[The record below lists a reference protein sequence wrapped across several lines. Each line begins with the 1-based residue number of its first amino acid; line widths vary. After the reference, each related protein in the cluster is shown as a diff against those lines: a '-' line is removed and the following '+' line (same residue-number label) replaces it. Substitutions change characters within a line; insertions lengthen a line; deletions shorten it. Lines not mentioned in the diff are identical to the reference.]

1 MEFSRE
7 LLFFFSALGA
17 FNGVLLSTYFLFF
30 VRPKKLSNAF
40 LGALLLA
47 LSIRIGKSVFFYFK
61 ADLAFGYLQ
70 LGLSACAFI
79 GPFLYCYVRS
89 IVHPKVLRTEWK
101 YHFGF
106 WLLIVAGV
114 GLRYPFAD
122 YVDLWRPY
130 FIQGIYL
137 QWLGYILLSSIWIKD
152 ALSLQT
158 GKGEKPWLLS
168 IYLGNI
174 AIWVTYNVCGYTSYI
189 LGALSFSFMLY
200 LLVLLLVFKRR
211 KTKADA
217 VSKYAANKIGN
228 EEADPIASRLKEL
241 MIQEELFKNANLKLP
256 DVAKRLNITPHR
268 LSQILNDNL
277 GTNFPSFINEFR
289 VENAKLLLRENKVF
303 SLEAI
308 GYECGFNSKSTF
320 YATFKKYVGT
330 TPAKYKNHLELG
342 ASKETSPQLD
352 TTQD

>member
-17 FNGVLLSTYFLFF
+17 FNGLLLSCYFLFF
-30 VRPKKLSNAF
+30 VQPKKVSNAF

-61 ADLAFGYLQ
+61 PDLAFGYLQ

-79 GPFLYCYVRS
+79 GPFLYCYIRS
-89 IVHPKVLRTEWK
+89 IANPEAIRKEWK

-106 WLLIVAGV
+106 WLLMVLLIGW
-114 GLRYPFAD
+114 RYPFAD

-130 FIQGIYL
+130 IIQGIYL
-137 QWLGYILLSSIWIKD
+137 QWLGYILLSSIWVKD
-152 ALSLQT
+152 ALSVEQT
-158 GKGEKPWLLS
+158 RGGKPWILS
-168 IYLGNI
+168 VYLGNI

-211 KTKADA
+211 KGRGEAPP
-217 VSKYAANKIGN
+217 KYATNKIAS
-228 EEADPIASRLKEL
+228 EEADPILSKLKRL
-241 MIQEELFKNANLKLP
+241 MVQEELFKNPNLKLP
-256 DVAKRLNITPHR
+256 DVAKHLHITPHR
-268 LSQILNDNL
+268 LSQLLNDNL
-277 GTNFPSFINEFR
+277 GTNFPRFINEFR
-289 VENAKLLLRENKVF
+289 VENAKLLLQENKLF

-330 TPAKYKNHLELG
+330 TPAKYRNQIDLG
-342 ASKETSPQLD
+342 VFKESSPQLD
-352 TTQD
+352 PSSD

>member
-17 FNGVLLSTYFLFF
+17 FNGLLLSSYFLFF
-30 VRPKKLSNAF
+30 VQPKKLSNAF

-61 ADLAFGYLQ
+61 PDLAFGYLQ

-79 GPFLYCYVRS
+79 GPFLYCYIRS
-89 IVHPKVLRTEWK
+89 ITKPEILRREWR

-106 WLLIVAGV
+106 WLLMVLLV
-114 GLRYPFAD
+114 GWRYPFAD

-130 FIQGIYL
+130 IIQGIYL

-152 ALSLQT
+152 ALSVEQT
-158 GKGEKPWLLS
+158 RGQKPWILS

-200 LLVLLLVFKRR
+200 LLVLLLVFRRR
-211 KTKADA
+211 KTAA
-217 VSKYAANKIGN
+217 ASAPKYATNKIAR
-228 EEADPIASRLKEL
+228 EEADPILARLKDL
-241 MIQEELFKNANLKLP
+241 MAQEEWFKNPNLKLP

-268 LSQILNDNL
+268 LSQLLNDNL

-289 VENAKLLLRENKVF
+289 IENAKALLLENKLF

-308 GYECGFNSKSTF
+308 AYECGFNSKSTF

-330 TPAKYKNHLELG
+330 TPAKYKR
-342 ASKETSPQLD
+342 QLD
-352 TTQD
+352 SSTSEAISSQ

>member
-17 FNGVLLSTYFLFF
+17 FNGLLLSSYFLFF
-30 VRPKKLSNAF
+30 ARPKQLSNAF

-61 ADLAFGYLQ
+61 PDLAFGYLQ

-79 GPFLYCYVRS
+79 GPFLYCYIRS
-89 IVHPKVLRTEWK
+89 LTNPKALRTEWK

-106 WLLIVAGV
+106 WSLVVVGF
-114 GLRYPFAD
+114 GLRYPFGD
-122 YVDLWRPY
+122 YVELWRPY

-137 QWLGYILLSSIWIKD
+137 QWLGYIVLSSIWIKD
-152 ALSLQT
+152 AVLQQSRR
-158 GKGEKPWLLS
+158 GEKSWLLS

-200 LLVLLLVFKRR
+200 LLVLLLVFRR
-211 KTKADA
+211 PKA
-217 VSKYAANKIGN
+217 VGNGSPKYASNKIAH
-228 EEADPIASRLKEL
+228 EEAEPILAKLKGL
-241 MIQEELFKNANLKLP
+241 MYQEELFKNPNLKLP

-268 LSQILNDNL
+268 LSQLLNDNL
-277 GTNFPSFINEFR
+277 GTNFPSFVNEFR
-289 VENAKLLLRENKVF
+289 VENAKTLLLENKVF

-330 TPAKYKNHLELG
+330 TPAKYKKHLDSS
-342 ASKETSPQLD
+342 ASQAISHQ
-352 TTQD
+352 

>member
-17 FNGVLLSTYFLFF
+17 FNGLLLSSYFLFF

-40 LGALLLA
+40 LGAVLLA
-47 LSIRIGKSVFFYFK
+47 LSIRIGKSVFFFFK
-61 ADLAFGYLQ
+61 PDLAFGYLQ

-79 GPFLYCYVRS
+79 GPFLYCYIRS
-89 IVHPKVLRTEWK
+89 SVNPEAMRTEWK
-101 YHFGF
+101 YHFGA
-106 WLLIVAGV
+106 WLMIVLAIGV
-114 GLRYPFAD
+114 RYPFAE
-122 YVDLWRPY
+122 YVELWRPY
-130 FIQGIYL
+130 IIQGIYL
-137 QWLGYILLSSIWIKD
+137 QWLAYIVLSSIWIKD
-152 ALSLQT
+152 ALGTQAKSGQR
-158 GKGEKPWLLS
+158 PWLLS

-200 LLVLLLVFKRR
+200 LLLLLLMLNR
-211 KTKADA
+211 KKGHRAG
-217 VSKYAANKIGN
+217 SPKYAANKIAN
-228 EEADPIASRLKEL
+228 EEADPITAQLNKL
-241 MIQEELFKNANLKLP
+241 MLQEELFKNANLKLP

-268 LSQILNDNL
+268 LSQLLNDNL

-289 VENAKLLLRENKVF
+289 VEGAKTLLQNNNVF

-320 YATFKKYVGT
+320 YATFKKYTGT
-330 TPAKYKNHLELG
+330 TPAKYKSQLQTSESTPSPPPLRTK
-342 ASKETSPQLD
+342 SK
-352 TTQD
+352 

>member
-17 FNGVLLSTYFLFF
+17 FNGLLLSSYFLFF
-30 VRPKKLSNAF
+30 IQPKKLSNAF

-61 ADLAFGYLQ
+61 PDLAFGYLQ

-89 IVHPKVLRTEWK
+89 IANPRALRTEWK

-106 WLLIVAGV
+106 WLLVVVGL
-114 GLRYPFAD
+114 GLRYPFGD

-130 FIQGIYL
+130 FIQVIYL
-137 QWLGYILLSSIWIKD
+137 QWLGYIVLSSIWIKD
-152 ALSLQT
+152 AMSLQR
-158 GKGEKPWLLS
+158 GRGEKPWLLS

-211 KTKADA
+211 KT
-217 VSKYAANKIGN
+217 STSSTPKYASNKITR
-228 EEADPIASRLKEL
+228 EEADPILARLKDL
-241 MIQEELFKNANLKLP
+241 MTHEEWFKNPNLKLP
-256 DVAKRLNITPHR
+256 EVAKRLNITPHR
-268 LSQILNDNL
+268 LSQLLNDNL
-277 GTNFPSFINEFR
+277 GTNFPSFVNEFR
-289 VENAKLLLRENKVF
+289 VENAKVLLLENKVF

-330 TPAKYKNHLELG
+330 TPAKYKSELDSSP
-342 ASKETSPQLD
+342 SKAISSQ
-352 TTQD
+352 

>member
-17 FNGVLLSTYFLFF
+17 FNGLLLSSYFLFF

-61 ADLAFGYLQ
+61 PDLAFGYLQ

-79 GPFLYCYVRS
+79 GPFLYCYIRS
-89 IVHPKVLRTEWK
+89 ITNPKALHTEWR

-106 WLLIVAGV
+106 WLLIVAGL
-114 GLRYPFAD
+114 GLRYPFGD
-122 YVDLWRPY
+122 NVDLWRPY

-152 ALSLQT
+152 AVLQQS
-158 GKGEKPWLLS
+158 GREEKSWLLS
-168 IYLGNI
+168 IYMGNI

-211 KTKADA
+211 KAATD
-217 VSKYAANKIGN
+217 SSPKYATHKIAR
-228 EEADPIASRLKEL
+228 EEADPILAKLKDL
-241 MIQEELFKNANLKLP
+241 MDQEALYKNPNLKLP
-256 DVAKRLNITPHR
+256 DVAKRLNITAHR
-268 LSQILNDNL
+268 LSQLLNDNL

-289 VENAKLLLRENKVF
+289 VETAKVLLLENKLF

-330 TPAKYKNHLELG
+330 TPAKYKNQWDSS
-342 ASKETSPQLD
+342 ASKAISSQ
-352 TTQD
+352 

>member
-17 FNGVLLSTYFLFF
+17 FNGILLSTYFLFF

-61 ADLAFGYLQ
+61 PDLALGYLQ

-79 GPFLYCYVRS
+79 GPFLYCYIRS
-89 IVHPKVLRTEWK
+89 IVRPDALRREWK

-106 WLLIVAGV
+106 WLVVVLGV

-130 FIQGIYL
+130 FIQAIYL
-137 QWLGYILLSSIWIKD
+137 QWLAYIVLSSIWIKD
-152 ALSLQT
+152 ALSMQT
-158 GKGEKPWLLS
+158 RKGQKPWLLS
-168 IYLGNI
+168 IYIGNI
-174 AIWVTYNVCGYTSYI
+174 AIWVTYNFCGYTSYI

-200 LLVLLLVFKRR
+200 LLVLLLVFNRR
-211 KTKADA
+211 KAGGE
-217 VSKYAANKIGN
+217 SSRRYATNKITS
-228 EEADPIASRLKEL
+228 EEADPIITKLRAL
-241 MIQEELFKNANLKLP
+241 MQQEELFKNANLKLP

-268 LSQILNDNL
+268 LSQLLNDNL

-289 VENAKLLLRENKVF
+289 VENAKVLLQENKVF

-320 YATFKKYVGT
+320 YATFKKQVGT
-330 TPAKYKNHLELG
+330 TPAKFKNQLG
-342 ASKETSPQLD
+342 PSSTSKAISS
-352 TTQD
+352 